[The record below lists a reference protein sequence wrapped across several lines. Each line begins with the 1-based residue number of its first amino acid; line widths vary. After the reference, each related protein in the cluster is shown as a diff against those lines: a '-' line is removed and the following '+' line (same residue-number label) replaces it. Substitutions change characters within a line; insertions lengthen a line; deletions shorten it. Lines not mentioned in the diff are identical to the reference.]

1 MNEAIVKEEVI
12 EETNNF
18 TFINGEYVEVKQ
30 EEEVEQKPEY
40 LLENEIKTEM
50 NDDCFEANEPDEY
63 FEDVKPEPKECDTEF
78 EKLSAGFSLLKCGIC
93 QKRMPKNLLKLI
105 SEEDKTVL
113 SVFFFK
119 IEGSLKIKSPYV
131 CYSHIQT
138 IIDENG
144 SKLKSPRT
152 RYEQILRSF
161 MTKNK
166 RSIARHNCQVCHML
180 KNRCELYKICSKGIR
195 MVIMIGRI
203 LRGTHSVEQAKDYI
217 NNTDGLTCYSHCK
230 KSIDKILEHLGVR
243 NTQEFPKCSP
253 PMMTGLMDIAKK
265 IDSNFTIDQ
274 FIEAF
279 RRLFLKNKTF

>member
-18 TFINGEYVEVKQ
+18 TYINGEYVEVKQ
-30 EEEVEQKPEY
+30 EEIEQRPEY

-50 NDDCFEANEPDEY
+50 NDDCFETNEPDEY
-63 FEDVKPEPKECDTEF
+63 FEDVKQEPGEIGSKI
-78 EKLSAGFSLLKCGIC
+78 EKLSPEFSLLKCGIC
-93 QKRMPKNLLKLI
+93 KKRMPKNLLKLI
-105 SEEDKTVL
+105 KSEEDKTVL

-131 CYSHIQT
+131 CYAHIQT
-138 IIDENG
+138 IIDTNG
-144 SKLKSPRT
+144 SKLKSPST

-166 RSIARHNCQVCHML
+166 RRMQVNKKSINLLFEIFRARHNCQVCHML
-180 KNRCELYKICSKGIR
+180 KNRCELYQICSKGIR

-203 LRGTHSVEQAKDYI
+203 LRGTHSVEQAKNYI

-230 KSIDKILEHLGVR
+230 RSIDKILEHLGAVCVSR
-243 NTQEFPKCSP
+243 
-253 PMMTGLMDIAKK
+253 KK
-265 IDSNFTIDQ
+265 ISRNDH
-274 FIEAF
+274 F
-279 RRLFLKNKTF
+279 REISR